1 VRAVSGLALAVALA
15 PAGAVVRDLADL
27 SLEELA
33 NVEITSVSRRAER
46 LSDAA
51 ASVYLITAEAIRRAG
66 ATSLP
71 EALRLAPNLQVAR
84 VNAGE
89 YAITARGFNNAIGN
103 KLLVLID
110 GRTVYTPF
118 FSGVFWDQQDV
129 MLEDIERI
137 EVISGPGATL
147 WGANAVNG
155 VINVIT
161 RSAHDTQGT
170 LATAAA
176 GSAESQLAVRYGGR
190 LGDNAQFRIQ
200 ARRSHV
206 QNTETAAGTAV
217 PDRADRQQ
225 IGFRADWA
233 DGPTQLTVQ
242 GDASKSE
249 SEPRP
254 FGSTLLDPVS
264 GSGSNLLARWT
275 QQLADGSTLRVQ
287 AYEDASKRD
296 DALLYRPEVH
306 ITDLDV
312 QHAFVAGAHQWVW
325 GGGYR
330 RARDEV
336 LPGLFFGFD
345 PQSRSQ
351 HWTNLFAQDDI
362 RLGPALQL
370 TLGAK
375 LERNDYTGTEKLPS
389 ARLAWKLDDDQLLW
403 ASLSRAVRAPAR
415 LDRDIRLP
423 PTPPYIIAGGP
434 DFVSEVANVAEI
446 GWRAQPNAELTYS
459 ATLFSHRWDR
469 LRSGQP
475 PPDAMVQNM
484 IEGETYGLEAWASWR
499 AARAWTLSSGLT
511 LLREDLRLKP
521 GSTDPTGPSSL
532 GNDPQTQWS
541 LRSMFDL
548 DAQFE
553 FDATARHVSALPNP
567 AVPGYTAVD
576 LRVGWQPR
584 PDVALSVV
592 GQDVF
597 DAGHAE
603 FGESPGRSE
612 FARALLV
619 QLRLSF

>member
-1 VRAVSGLALAVALA
+1 MVMSWLVLASASK
-15 PAGAVVRDLADL
+15 PASAAMRDLADL

-51 ASVYLITAEAIRRAG
+51 ASIFVITADAIRRAG

-103 KLLVLID
+103 KLLVLVD

-155 VINVIT
+155 VINVTT
-161 RSAHDTQGT
+161 RPARETQGG
-170 LATAAA
+170 LATATA
-176 GSAESQLAVRYGGR
+176 GSAESQLAARYGGR
-190 LGDNAQFRIQ
+190 LGDSAHFRLH
-200 ARRSHV
+200 ARRSQV
-206 QNTETAAGTAV
+206 RPTETADGTAV
-217 PDRADRQQ
+217 PDRWDRQQ
-225 IGFRADWA
+225 IGFRV
-233 DGPTQLTVQ
+233 DGAAGAAQFTVQ
-242 GDASKSE
+242 GDVSEGE
-249 SEPRP
+249 SEPRA
-254 FGSTLLDPVS
+254 FGALQLGALTTS
-264 GSGSNLLARWT
+264 GSHLLVRWT
-275 QQLADGSTLRVQ
+275 QPLADGSNLRVQ
-287 AYEDASKRD
+287 AYADRSRRN

-306 ITDLDV
+306 VTDLDV
-312 QHAFVAGAHQWVW
+312 QHALASGDHQWVW

-345 PQSRSQ
+345 PQRRTLTWS
-351 HWTNLFAQDDI
+351 NLFAQDNI

-375 LERNDYTGTEKLPS
+375 LERNAYTGTETLPS
-389 ARLAWKLDDDQLLW
+389 ARLAWKLDPDRLLW

-423 PTPPYIIAGGP
+423 PVPPFIIAGGP
-434 DFVSEVANVAEI
+434 DFVSEVANVVEL
-446 GWRAQPNAELTYS
+446 GWRAQPTAELTYS

-475 PPDAMVQNM
+475 PPNAMVQNM
-484 IEGETYGLEAWASWR
+484 IEGATYGLEAWASWR
-499 AARAWTLSSGLT
+499 AARAWTLSGGLT
-511 LLREDLRLKP
+511 ILREDLRIQA
-521 GSTDPTGPSSL
+521 GSTDPVGPSAL
-532 GNDPQTQWS
+532 GNDPRTQWS
-541 LRSMFDL
+541 LRSAFEL
-548 DAQFE
+548 GAQFE
-553 FDATARHVSALPNP
+553 FDAVVRHVAALPDP

-576 LRVGWQPR
+576 LRLGWQPR
-584 PDVALSVV
+584 ADVALSVG
-592 GQDVF
+592 GQDIF
-597 DAGHAE
+597 GSGHAE
-603 FGESPGRSE
+603 FGALPARSE
-612 FARALLV
+612 FDRELLV